1 MSSLRKHV
9 GLYVLFAILLS
20 LFVGLLAFQPVHAAP
35 AVSGPVSLKWN
46 LAEGRVGSG
55 FRTFFTVGNPTNSAC
70 AVKVTYY
77 YTLDGSSSGNVKTV
91 SFTVPAATRYT
102 ANANG
107 AVPGP
112 STLSAII
119 EVDAGAT
126 PTCSGVVAERPMYF
140 NSFHNTNSGTEVM
153 GATDASLSQKFYF
166 ADVPDGTAGE
176 SFLAVF
182 NPQSTAANVTAT
194 YYNADTGAEV
204 KHSTLIVGPKSRNT
218 FQPGN
223 ENLPA
228 HVSAVVSSDQSILV
242 ERPSYFPAQHNV
254 AGSAALMGVSTPLKD
269 WYFADGYTGS
279 GTQEYLIVTNASDNT
294 VTVDGS
300 LIPASGTNPTLAA
313 FDLAPHAQ
321 KIIDVNANNTT
332 GSTHIAAHI
341 HGSGNIVVERQVY
354 TTYSGSTGWQ
364 AQGVT
369 ATVGA
374 LGDKSNY
381 TFGEGFT
388 SVGFNESLVLLNTS
402 ESQETVNVTLSNM
415 LGRSITRTYTLDKLY
430 TVNIT
435 DLVKSDLVQPGD
447 DARGYAVSMAVS
459 TEGNAPFVA
468 ERSMYWSAFNTQGA
482 NSIVGYAG

>member
-1 MSSLRKHV
+1 MISLAALYAITGVLAVV
-9 GLYVLFAILLS
+9 GVAE
-20 LFVGLLAFQPVHAAP
+20 AAP
-35 AVSGPVSLKWN
+35 AVSGPVAAKWYF
-46 LAEGRVGSG
+46 AEGRVGSG

-70 AVKVTYY
+70 AVKTTYY
-77 YTLDGSSSGNVKTV
+77 YTLDGSTVNQTKTV

-112 STLSAII
+112 STLSAQV
-119 EVDAGAT
+119 EVDTGAT
-126 PTCSGVVAERPMYF
+126 PTCAGVVVERPMYF
-140 NSFHNTNSGTEVM
+140 SGFHNTNSGTEVM

-182 NPQSTAANVTAT
+182 NPQSTAVNVTAT

-204 KHSTLIVGPKSRNT
+204 KHSTLVVGPKSRNT

-228 HVSAVVSSDQSILV
+228 HVSAIVTSDQPILV
-242 ERPSYFPAQHNV
+242 ERPSYFPAQHDSS
-254 AGSAALMGVSTPLKD
+254 GSATLMGVSTPLKD
-269 WYFADGYTGS
+269 WYFADGYTGT
-279 GTQEYLIVTNASDNT
+279 GTQEYLLVTNASDST

-300 LIPASGTNPTLAA
+300 LIPASGASTTLTA

-341 HGSGNIVVERQVY
+341 HGSDNIVVERQMY
-354 TTYSGSTGWQ
+354 LTYSGSIGWQ

-369 ATVGA
+369 AAIGA
-374 LGDKSNY
+374 ARDKNNY

-388 SVGFNESLVLLNTS
+388 SVGFNESLVLLNTG
-402 ESQETVNVTLSNM
+402 EEQETVNITLSNM
-415 LGRSITRTYTLDKLY
+415 LGRSITRTYTVDKLA
-430 TVNIT
+430 TINIT
-435 DLVKSDLVQPGD
+435 ELVKSDLVQPGD

-459 TEGNAPFVA
+459 SESAAPFVA
-468 ERSMYWSAFNTQGA
+468 ERSMYWSAFGTQGA
-482 NSIVGYAG
+482 NSVVGYAG

>member
-1 MSSLRKHV
+1 MSRLKHV
-9 GLYVLFAILLS
+9 LLLVLAALYAITGILAV
-20 LFVGLLAFQPVHAAP
+20 VGVANAAP
-35 AVSGPVSLKWN
+35 AVSGPVAQKW
-46 LAEGRVGSG
+46 LFAEGRVGSG
-55 FRTFFTVGNPTNSAC
+55 FRTYFTVGNPTNSAC

-77 YTLDGSSSGNVKTV
+77 YTLDGSTTNNVKTV
-91 SFTVPAATRYT
+91 NFTVPATTRYT
-102 ANANG
+102 ANVNG

-112 STLSAII
+112 STLSAVI
-119 EVDAGAT
+119 EVDTGAT
-126 PTCSGVVAERPMYF
+126 PTCAGVVAERPMYF
-140 NSFHNTNSGTEVM
+140 SAFHNTNSGTEVL
-153 GATDASLSQKFYF
+153 GATSASLSQKFYF

-204 KHSTLIVGPKSRNT
+204 KHESLIAGPTSRTT

-223 ENLPA
+223 GNLPA
-228 HVSAVVSSDQSILV
+228 HVSAVITSDQPVLV
-242 ERPSYFPAQHNV
+242 ERPSYFPSQHSV
-254 AGSAALMGVSTPLKD
+254 SGSAALMGVSTPLKD
-269 WYFADGYTGS
+269 WYFAEGYTGS
-279 GTQEYLIVTNASDNT
+279 GTQEYLIVTNASDNM

-300 LIPASGTNPTLAA
+300 LIPASGTSATLSS
-313 FDLAPHAQ
+313 FSLAPHAQ

-332 GSTHIAAHI
+332 GSTHTAAHI
-341 HGSGNIVVERQVY
+341 HGTGNLVVERQVY

-374 LGDKSNY
+374 AGDKSNY

-388 SVGFNESLVLLNTS
+388 SVGFNESLVLLNTG
-402 ESQETVNVTLSNM
+402 EGQEIINVTLSNM
-415 LGRSITRTYTLDKLY
+415 LGRSITRTYTVDKLT

-435 DLVKSDLVQPGD
+435 DLVKSDLVHPGD

-459 TEGNAPFVA
+459 SESAAPFVA
-468 ERSMYWSAFNTQGA
+468 ERSMYWSAFGTQGA
-482 NSIVGYAG
+482 NSVVGYAG

>member
-1 MSSLRKHV
+1 MSRRK
-9 GLYVLFAILLS
+9 YVLLFLFALFYVITSILA
-20 LFVGLLAFQPVHAAP
+20 VAGVAEAAP
-35 AVSGPVSLKWN
+35 TVSGPVAQKWIF
-46 LAEGRVGSG
+46 AEGRVGSG
-55 FRTFFTVGNPTNSAC
+55 FRTFFTVGNPTGSAC
-70 AVKVTYY
+70 AVKATYY
-77 YTLDGSSSGNVKTV
+77 YTLDGSTITNTKTV
-91 SFTVPAATRYT
+91 SFMVPAATRYT

-126 PTCSGVVAERPMYF
+126 PTCAGVVVERPMYF
-140 NSFHNTNSGTEVM
+140 NAFHNTNSGTEVM
-153 GATDASLSQKFYF
+153 GATQASLATKFYF
-166 ADVPDGTAGE
+166 ADVPTGTAGE

-204 KHSTLIVGPKSRNT
+204 KHESLIAGPTSRNT

-223 ENLPA
+223 DNLPA
-228 HVSAVVSSDQSILV
+228 HVSAVITSDQPILV
-242 ERPSYFPAQHNV
+242 ERPSYFPSQHGV
-254 AGSAALMGVSTPLKD
+254 SGSAALMGVATPLKD
-269 WYFADGYTGS
+269 WYFAEGYAGS

-300 LIPASGTNPTLAA
+300 LIPASGASAA
-313 FDLAPHAQ
+313 LSSFSLAPHAQ
-321 KIIDVNANNTT
+321 KIIDVDANNTT

-341 HGSGNIVVERQVY
+341 HGTDNLVVERQVY
-354 TTYSGSTGWQ
+354 TTYNGDTGWQ

-374 LGDKSNY
+374 AGIASNY

-388 SVGFNESLVLLNTS
+388 SVGFNESLVLLNTG
-402 ESQETVNVTLSNM
+402 ESQEIVNVTLSNM
-415 LGRSITRTYTLDKLY
+415 LGRSITRTYTVDKLY

-435 DLVKSDLVQPGD
+435 DLVKTDLVQPGD

-459 TEGNAPFVA
+459 SENNAPFVA
-468 ERSMYWSAFNTQGA
+468 ERSMYWNAFGTQGA
-482 NSIVGYAG
+482 NSVVGYTGA

>member
-1 MSSLRKHV
+1 MSIRKRV
-9 GLYVLFAILLS
+9 STYVLFVILSS
-20 LFVGLLAFQPVHAAP
+20 LLFCLVAVQPVHAAP
-35 AVSGPVSLKWN
+35 TVSGPVAQKW
-46 LAEGRVGSG
+46 LFAEGRVGSG

-77 YTLDGSSSGNVKTV
+77 YTLDGSTTNNTKIVN
-91 SFTVPAATRYT
+91 FTVPATTRYT
-102 ANANG
+102 ANVNG

-112 STLSAII
+112 STLSAVI
-119 EVDAGAT
+119 EVDTGAT
-126 PTCSGVVAERPMYF
+126 PTCAGVVAERPMYF
-140 NSFHNTNSGTEVM
+140 SAFHNTNSGTEVL
-153 GATDASLSQKFYF
+153 GATQASLSQKFYF

-204 KHSTLIVGPKSRNT
+204 KHESLIAGPTSRTT

-223 ENLPA
+223 DNLPA
-228 HVSAVVSSDQSILV
+228 HVSAVVTSDQPILV
-242 ERPSYFPAQHNV
+242 ERPSYFPSQYGV
-254 AGSAALMGVSTPLKD
+254 SGSAALMGVSTPLKD
-269 WYFADGYTGS
+269 WYFAEGYTGS
-279 GTQEYLIVTNASDNT
+279 GTQEYLIVTNASDNP

-300 LIPASGTNPTLAA
+300 LLPASGTPATLAA
-313 FDLAPHAQ
+313 FELAPHAQ

-341 HGSGNIVVERQVY
+341 HGTDDLVVERQVY
-354 TTYSGSTGWQ
+354 TTYSGSTGWH

-369 ATVGA
+369 ATIGA
-374 LGDKSNY
+374 AGDKNNY

-388 SVGFNESLVLLNTS
+388 SVGFNESLVLLNTG
-402 ESQETVNVTLSNM
+402 EGQETINVTLSNM
-415 LGRSITRTYTLDKLY
+415 LGRSITRTYTVDQLT

-459 TEGNAPFVA
+459 SESAAPFVA
-468 ERSMYWSAFNTQGA
+468 ERSMYWNAFGTQGA
-482 NSIVGYAG
+482 NSVVGYAG